1 MTIDPE
7 ERDDI
12 FEDKEIPKNSVPKCR
27 VFGSLKDSGHVDDD
41 FFDPLPEEERNVW
54 DGK

>member
-1 MTIDPE
+1 MAIAPE
-7 ERDDI
+7 DRDEVL
-12 FEDKEIPKNSVPKCR
+12 EDKEKFIAKNLDGR
-27 VFGSLKDSGHVDDD
+27 VFGSLKYSGHVDDD